1 MVESRCG
8 ICCSECQGK
17 EQVHCKGCVNME
29 RPFWGGEC
37 PVKSCCEEKN
47 LFHCGECPDFPCPTL
62 EDMGKEEGYDSAPKI
77 AQCREWSKEA
87 ALTE

>member
-37 PVKSCCEEKN
+37 PVKSCCEEKIFSTAEN
-47 LFHCGECPDFPCPTL
+47 ARISHARL
-62 EDMGKEEGYDSAPKI
+62 
-77 AQCREWSKEA
+77 
-87 ALTE
+87 